1 MRKRWQGYFREK
13 NPAMGT
19 SSVHSTQLFCA
30 SQAICIE
37 IRLVGVPTCGGENIE
52 SGLTRINAQE
62 GWPTAKTGAIVMEL
76 ALEIAEATTD
86 DEHNVWPVICDILDE
101 QEVQIVI
108 GILA

>member
-1 MRKRWQGYFREK
+1 
-13 NPAMGT
+13 MGV
-19 SSVHSTQLFCA
+19 S
-30 SQAICIE
+30 
-37 IRLVGVPTCGGENIE
+37 TCGGENIE
-52 SGLTRINAQE
+52 SGLTRINAQG
-62 GWPTAKTGAIVMEL
+62 GWSAAKTGAIVMEL